1 MPQCIH
7 RPNVLHLPA
16 DNYTRIMK
24 DILSTQRVYVCIS
37 IIGCQGVVTAKNS
50 IAGVTASID
59 RNSLLCEPCV
69 IDNIQSTTELHKSLL
84 RLELDFYI
92 ALGIRTGADI
102 EKLIKTVYDV

>member
-1 MPQCIH
+1 
-7 RPNVLHLPA
+7 
-16 DNYTRIMK
+16 MK
-24 DILSTQRVYVCIS
+24 DILSTQRDYVCIS

-69 IDNIQSTTELHKSLL
+69 IDDIQSTTELHKSLL

>member
-1 MPQCIH
+1 
-7 RPNVLHLPA
+7 
-16 DNYTRIMK
+16 MK

-84 RLELDFYI
+84 RLELDFYMQMAAFSGQQGRNTRPVRAI
-92 ALGIRTGADI
+92 IGGQQAA
-102 EKLIKTVYDV
+102 

>member
-1 MPQCIH
+1 
-7 RPNVLHLPA
+7 
-16 DNYTRIMK
+16 MK

-69 IDNIQSTTELHKSLL
+69 IDNIQSTTELHKSLGDEEFHV
-84 RLELDFYI
+84 RAMIPY
-92 ALGIRTGADI
+92 A
-102 EKLIKTVYDV
+102 EKEQMA